1 MSGECERLRQGAGG
15 GRRKRPAA
23 RQESAGAGRR
33 ADGQGGG
40 SGSNTTKQSVTS
52 AGAFSSVKSGMWVFA
67 LGERGSEQPRAC
79 GAQQERA
86 GGAGVCKTVGWFQK
100 KMTDRKKGIFQCSNW
115 E

>member
-67 LGERGSEQPRAC
+67 LGERGSQRNHARVERRSTQGGRAS
-79 GAQQERA
+79 ANQS
-86 GGAGVCKTVGWFQK
+86 VGFK
-100 KMTDRKKGIFQCSNW
+100 KR
-115 E
+115 

>member
-67 LGERGSEQPRAC
+67 LGERGSERNHARV
-79 GAQQERA
+79 ERRSA
-86 GGAGVCKTVGWFQK
+86 RGGAGVCKSVGWFQK